1 MPLPQILTGL
11 FSGGASKIVD
21 SVKGV
26 ISEFHLSPEDKLK
39 AEQAI
44 LDATNKHIEVME
56 QEFTKQFEIQ
66 MKEMDSARKR
76 EIDIATSDKAP
87 LLNKIITPILA
98 MLILGSTFIF
108 WYIIIFKDISK
119 EKEVL
124 ISGIIGS
131 LTTVSMGVV
140 GYYFGSSIGS
150 ANKQSQIDKY
160 INK

>member
-44 LDATNKHIEVME
+44 LEATNKHIEVME

-87 LLNKIITPILA
+87 LLNKIISPILA

-108 WYIIIFKDISK
+108 WYIIIFKDIDK

>member
-1 MPLPQILTGL
+1 MPLPKVLTGL

-76 EIDIATSDKAP
+76 EIDIVTSDKAP
-87 LLNKIITPILA
+87 LLNKIITPLLA

-108 WYIIIFKDISK
+108 WYIIIFKDITK

>member
-108 WYIIIFKDISK
+108 WYIIIFKDITK

>member
-1 MPLPQILTGL
+1 MPLPKVLTGL

-44 LDATNKHIEVME
+44 LDATNKHIQTME

-108 WYIIIFKDISK
+108 WYIIIFKDIDK

>member
-1 MPLPQILTGL
+1 MPLPKVLTGL

-108 WYIIIFKDISK
+108 WYIIIFKDIEK

>member
-108 WYIIIFKDISK
+108 WYIIIFKDIDK

>member
-1 MPLPQILTGL
+1 MPLPQVLTGL

-26 ISEFHLSPEDKLK
+26 INEFHLSPADKLK
-39 AEQAI
+39 AEQSI
-44 LDATNKHIEVME
+44 LEATNKHIQTME

-108 WYIIIFKDISK
+108 WYIIIFKDIDK

>member
-44 LDATNKHIEVME
+44 LEATNKHIEVME

-108 WYIIIFKDISK
+108 WYIIIFKDINK

>member
-44 LDATNKHIEVME
+44 LEATNKHIEVME

-108 WYIIIFKDISK
+108 WYIIIFKDITK

>member
-1 MPLPQILTGL
+1 MPLPKILTGL

-44 LDATNKHIEVME
+44 LDATNKHIETME

-108 WYIIIFKDISK
+108 WYIIIFKDITK

>member
-1 MPLPQILTGL
+1 MPLPKVLTGL

-39 AEQAI
+39 AEQSI
-44 LDATNKHIEVME
+44 LEATNKHIQTME

-108 WYIIIFKDISK
+108 WYIIIFKDIEK

>member
-1 MPLPQILTGL
+1 MPLPKVLTGL

-44 LDATNKHIEVME
+44 LDATNKHIQVME

-108 WYIIIFKDISK
+108 WYIIIFKDINK

>member
-1 MPLPQILTGL
+1 
-11 FSGGASKIVD
+11 
-21 SVKGV
+21 
-26 ISEFHLSPEDKLK
+26 
-39 AEQAI
+39 
-44 LDATNKHIEVME
+44 
-56 QEFTKQFEIQ
+56 
-66 MKEMDSARKR
+66 
-76 EIDIATSDKAP
+76 
-87 LLNKIITPILA
+87 

-108 WYIIIFKDISK
+108 WYIIIFKDINK

-131 LTTVSMGVV
+131 LTTVSMAVA

>member
-1 MPLPQILTGL
+1 MPLPKVLTGL

-26 ISEFHLSPEDKLK
+26 ISEFHLSPTDKLK

-44 LDATNKHIEVME
+44 LDATNKHIQTME

-76 EIDIATSDKAP
+76 EIEIATSDKAP

-108 WYIIIFKDISK
+108 WYIIIFKDINK

>member
-44 LDATNKHIEVME
+44 LEVTNKHIEVME

>member
-44 LDATNKHIEVME
+44 LEATNKHVEVME

>member
-76 EIDIATSDKAP
+76 EIEIATSDKAP

-108 WYIIIFKDISK
+108 WYIIIFKDIDK

>member
-44 LDATNKHIEVME
+44 LDATNKHIQVME

-76 EIDIATSDKAP
+76 EIDIATSEKAP

>member
-44 LDATNKHIEVME
+44 LEATNKHIETME

>member
-76 EIDIATSDKAP
+76 EIEIATSDKAP

>member
-1 MPLPQILTGL
+1 
-11 FSGGASKIVD
+11 
-21 SVKGV
+21 
-26 ISEFHLSPEDKLK
+26 LSPADKLK

-44 LDATNKHIEVME
+44 LDATNKHIQVME

-108 WYIIIFKDISK
+108 WYIIIFKDIEK

>member
-1 MPLPQILTGL
+1 MPLPKVLTGL

-44 LDATNKHIEVME
+44 LDATNKHIQVME

-108 WYIIIFKDISK
+108 WYIIIFKDIEK

>member
-1 MPLPQILTGL
+1 MSQ
-11 FSGGASKIVD
+11 KIIYTPAFKKWFGDWVT
-21 SVKGV
+21 
-26 ISEFHLSPEDKLK
+26 FTF
-39 AEQAI
+39 I
-44 LDATNKHIEVME
+44 LDVNELRITAFRSYVL
-56 QEFTKQFEIQ
+56 FTE
-66 MKEMDSARKR
+66 D
-76 EIDIATSDKAP
+76 
-87 LLNKIITPILA
+87 NTPILA

-108 WYIIIFKDISK
+108 WYIIIFKDIEK

>member
-44 LDATNKHIEVME
+44 LDATNKHIQVME

-76 EIDIATSDKAP
+76 EIEIATSDKAP

>member
-1 MPLPQILTGL
+1 MPLPKVLTGL

-44 LDATNKHIEVME
+44 LDATNKHIQVME

-108 WYIIIFKDISK
+108 WYIIIFKDIDK

>member
-44 LDATNKHIEVME
+44 LEATNKHIETME

-108 WYIIIFKDISK
+108 WYIIIFKDITK

-140 GYYFGSSIGS
+140 G
-150 ANKQSQIDKY
+150 
-160 INK
+160 